1 MELPP
6 VGQAVEVLFDTAT
19 GQVWTQGVVR
29 QIGPIEGTDQIACWV
44 EMQFTGYGA
53 TLPYTRD
60 DFLVGM
66 IRVVRVTRLRQL
78 RQRG

>member
-6 VGQAVEVLFDTAT
+6 VGQAVEVLFDAPN
-19 GQVWTQGVVR
+19 GQFWTQGEVV
-29 QIGPIEGTDQIACWV
+29 QIGPIEDTGEMACWV
-44 EMQFTGYGA
+44 QMQFSGYGA
-53 TLPYTRD
+53 TLPYTLD

-66 IRVVRVTRLRQL
+66 IRVVRVTRQ